1 MSTLTH
7 DVTLLYCRSGQFLVW
22 FISQCGTAQLRLSL
36 FFLFSCA
43 TADIVIDVDG
53 LDNILPSWSSSTL
66 TSMTMIFST
75 NQRPRKCDMTERRK
89 ERHFDIMTTNALRA
103 AAVKTCLFTFM
114 RPPSPVLEF
123 LTLII
128 LNKKIN

>member
-7 DVTLLYCRSGQFLVW
+7 DVTLLYCRSGIFLVW

-53 LDNILPSWSSSTL
+53 LDNIAFVELINL
-66 TSMTMIFST
+66 DLNDDDIFDQS
-75 NQRPRKCDMTERRK
+75 E
-89 ERHFDIMTTNALRA
+89 A
-103 AAVKTCLFTFM
+103 
-114 RPPSPVLEF
+114 
-123 LTLII
+123 
-128 LNKKIN
+128 